1 MPERR
6 KLTDVEI
13 KDHLSRL
20 DGWETL
26 HDKLHKEF
34 EFENFVETFAFM
46 TSVALLAEKMD
57 HHPEWCNVYNRVV
70 IDLATHDMDG
80 ITEFD
85 VELAKAINQVAR

>member
-6 KLTDVEI
+6 RLTDAEI
-13 KDHLSRL
+13 SDHLSGL
-20 DGWETL
+20 DGWEL
-26 HDKLHKEF
+26 LQGKLHREL